1 MICIGFI
8 ALSEALTLCTA
19 MLDLNK
25 PFTLEELSKGIKSLK
40 NKKASGPDQIYNEEI
55 KALFKIME
63 NFYLKLFNAI
73 LDSGIFPDSWAEGLI
88 VPIYKKKGSKGDPN
102 NYRGVTL
109 LSCLGKYF
117 TSILNARFKK
127 VSDKLISNIQA
138 GFREGF
144 STMDHVFTIVSIIN
158 LYKKMGIDLYVAF
171 IDYAKAFDTIWRDG
185 LWYKLVKEGI
195 GGKFLNILK
204 SMYEKSKSC
213 VFINGERSQ
222 FFSSFAGVRQGE
234 ILSPLLFAFYINDL
248 EEFLK
253 SKKIKT
259 LKNLSKMSEKIANH
273 MGLQPNFIM
282 ELLALYYADDTI
294 ILAESPDDLQ
304 NSLNE
309 LFNYCQKWKL
319 KVNED
324 KTKILCFTKKR
335 KNEHTFSYNGQ
346 NLEIVKD
353 FVYLGVTLTTN
364 GISQKSVQARIP
376 PTHRAIFSTLSMCR
390 ANELPI
396 DLTLE
401 LFQKIVAP
409 CTLYGA
415 EIYGFRNC
423 GQLETL
429 QHKYLKYA
437 LKLKNATSTHM
448 LLGETGFFPL
458 EYYIKIKMLGFWVSI
473 ISGNREKLSYKM
485 YFLCLTLYNDGLLEF
500 EWLHFIKS
508 IIDECGFSYVF
519 ENQLAYEGKWLKNF
533 FIPKMKLTLK
543 DLFLQK
549 WNNGVE
555 NSQKCFYYKHFQA
568 KPALQKYLKILPESS
583 WIPIIKFRTANHRLP
598 IEIYSWQ
605 ITYKDRNKRLCT
617 MCNSGEI
624 GDEYHYLIVCPMFQE
639 ARVKFIAKY
648 FYVKPSVFKFLQLI
662 NSEEHNVLI
671 KLSKFIKILFSVF
684 K

>member
-1 MICIGFI
+1 MFQ
-8 ALSEALTLCTA
+8 
-19 MLDLNK
+19 
-25 PFTLEELSKGIKSLK
+25 FT
-40 NKKASGPDQIYNEEI
+40 
-55 KALFKIME
+55 
-63 NFYLKLFNAI
+63 
-73 LDSGIFPDSWAEGLI
+73 
-88 VPIYKKKGSKGDPN
+88 KKKGSKDDPN

-117 TSILNARFKK
+117 TSILNSRFKK

-158 LYKKMGIDLYVAF
+158 LYQKMGIDLYVAF

-195 GGKFLNILK
+195 GGKFLCIIKN
-204 SMYEKSKSC
+204 MYEKSKSC
-213 VFINGERSQ
+213 VLINSERSQ
-222 FFSSFAGVRQGE
+222 FFSSLTGVKQGE

-253 SKKIKT
+253 SKHIKS
-259 LKNLSKMSEKIANH
+259 LANLSKMSEGIAEH

-282 ELLALYYADDTI
+282 DLIALYYAEDTL
-294 ILAESPDDLQ
+294 ILAESPADLQ
-304 NSLNE
+304 DSLHE
-309 LFNYCQKWKL
+309 LFIYCQKWKL

-324 KTKILCFTKKR
+324 KTKILCFTNKR
-335 KNEHTFSYNGQ
+335 KNEPTFFYNDQ
-346 NLEIVKD
+346 KLENVKD
-353 FVYLGVTLTTN
+353 FVYLGVTLTN
-364 GISQKSVQARIP
+364 KGISQKSVQARIP

-396 DLTLE
+396 DLTLD
-401 LFQKIVAP
+401 LFHKIVAP

-415 EIYGFRNC
+415 EIFGFKSCN
-423 GQLETL
+423 QLECL

-437 LKLKNATSTHM
+437 LKLKNSTSTAM
-448 LLGETGFFPL
+448 LLGETGFLPL
-458 EYYIKIKMLGFWVSI
+458 EYYIKIKMVGFWVSI

-485 YFLCLTLYNDGLLEF
+485 YFLCLTLYNDGMLEF
-500 EWLHFIKS
+500 EWLHYIKS
-508 IIDECGFSYVF
+508 ILDECGLTYIF
-519 ENQLAYEGKWLKNF
+519 ENQLGYEHRWLKNF
-533 FIPKMKLTLK
+533 LIPKVKLTLK

-549 WNNGVE
+549 WRSDVE
-555 NSQKCFYYKHFQA
+555 NSQKCFYYKHLYA
-568 KPALQKYLKILPESS
+568 KPMLQKYLKILPQSS
-583 WIPIIKFRTANHRLP
+583 WIPIIKFKTANHRLP

-617 MCNSGEI
+617 MCNSGDI

-639 ARVKFIAKY
+639 ARVKFLKKY

-662 NSEEHNVLI
+662 NSEQRKELVN
-671 KLSKFIKILFSVF
+671 LSKFLKILFSVF